1 GTLNAALVQFGGG
14 LGSIEFN
21 HTEAAHN
28 FAPVIA
34 GAGAINQIAGTTIL
48 TANSSNF
55 TGVTN
60 VLGGKLIV
68 NGALGSNVNV
78 TDGGIL
84 G

>member
-1 GTLNAALVQFGGG
+1 
-14 LGSIEFN
+14 
-21 HTEAAHN
+21 
-28 FAPVIA
+28 
-34 GAGAINQIAGTTIL
+34 AGAINQIAGTTIL

-84 G
+84 GGSGTVGGIVAGVGGIIAPGNSIGT